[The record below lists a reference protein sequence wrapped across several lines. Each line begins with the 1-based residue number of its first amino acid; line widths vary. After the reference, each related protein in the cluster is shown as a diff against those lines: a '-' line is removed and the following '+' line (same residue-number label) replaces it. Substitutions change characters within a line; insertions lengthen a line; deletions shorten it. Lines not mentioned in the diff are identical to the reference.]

1 MGNAVLPDGQP
12 IDRLLREEARGADE
26 DRQREGDEGGEGHGV
41 QGPHRAEIR
50 GEDEYGQDS
59 EQGLDGYDR
68 GRRGKREEDGDLALE
83 GQVRGE
89 LAEHANEGQ
98 LRDVQ
103 GESGLA
109 DEHWQKPQ

>member
-1 MGNAVLPDGQP
+1 MGNAALPDGQP
-12 IDRLLREEARGADE
+12 ADRLRSEEARGADKNG
-26 DRQREGDEGGEGHGV
+26 QREGDEGAEGHSVEGTL
-41 QGPHRAEIR
+41 GAEIC
-50 GEDEYGQDS
+50 GVCEDGQDIG
-59 EQGLDGYDR
+59 QRLDGYDR

-109 DEHWQKPQ
+109 CEHWQKKQ